1 VAIRN
6 DLVYKDEC
14 YQIIGLIY
22 EVYNDIGFGHKEKFY
37 QNAVEN
43 SFIENKIPFK
53 RELKAK
59 VVYKNKDIGYNFFDF
74 LVFDK
79 IVLELKQRNY
89 FSKKDFGQL
98 YAYLKVMNLKLGL
111 LVYFTK
117 SGIKYR
123 RIVNLK

>member
-1 VAIRN
+1 MAHRN
-6 DLVYKDEC
+6 YLVYKEEC

-22 EVYNDIGFGHKEKFY
+22 EGYNNIGFGHKEKFY

-43 SFIENKIPFK
+43 SLIENKIPFK

-59 VVYKNKDIGYNFFDF
+59 VTYKNKDIGYYFFDF

-79 IVLELKQRNY
+79 IVVELKQRNY
-89 FSKKDFGQL
+89 FSKKDFEQL
-98 YAYLKVMNLKLGL
+98 YAYLKVANLKLGL

-117 SGIKYR
+117 SGIRYR